1 MLRSMLQFALLFDG
15 RGSAE
20 QAAAAL
26 EVRGFDAELQPQR
39 DPDAWLV
46 SAIPRIPVR
55 VNEVSDEMRKLA
67 AKYGGEYVG
76 HGGLLSVGTAPR
88 LP

>member
-26 EVRGFDAELQPQR
+26 EARGFDAELQPQR

-46 SAIPRIPVR
+46 SAIPRIPVH
-55 VNEVSDEMRKLA
+55 VNEASDE
-67 AKYGGEYVG
+67 
-76 HGGLLSVGTAPR
+76 
-88 LP
+88 